1 MNRIRSMRRS
11 RRGASLV
18 ESALAALI
26 LVPIALAVLDLM
38 VIVAA
43 NSMNDTACKNAA
55 RAGANQPN
63 GPAAQQAA
71 DKSLA
76 TFQTSGIV
84 KSIVIEDYNYTG
96 DKGTF
101 SIKTSMVV
109 NPPVPF
115 PGLGS
120 LTFKAQATEPVVG
133 TANPN
138 PPAP

>member
-1 MNRIRSMRRS
+1 MSCIRKGIRAK
-11 RRGASLV
+11 RGASLI

-26 LVPIALAVLDLM
+26 LIPIALAVVDLM

-55 RAGANQPN
+55 RAGANQPD
-63 GPAAQQAA
+63 GPLAQQAA

-84 KSIVIEDYNYTG
+84 KSIVIDDYVYVP
-96 DKGTF
+96 KETF
-101 SIKTSMVV
+101 AVSTTMVV

-115 PGLGS
+115 PGMS
-120 LTFKAQATEPVVG
+120 NLTFKAKAVEPVVG

-138 PPAP
+138 PPVP